1 MAKQLGGILAALSTP
16 FTDAGDLDE
25 ATLRRHVDF
34 LIDNGIHGLVPC
46 GSTGEM
52 AALTLDERRRTTE
65 IVLDQ
70 NAGRVAVA
78 PQTGANR
85 TADAVA
91 LSSHA
96 ADHGAD
102 ALLVVQ
108 PYYEPPTRAEVIEYF
123 ATVGDSAG
131 VPLIAYNLPSVT
143 GVNLDREFYGELLDK
158 TDAVRYIKDT
168 SGSLEQAYDLIFN
181 LGDRIQ
187 TFVGYDTLL
196 LPAFMAGSAG
206 SIWGAPN
213 FMPRESVQLFD
224 LARAGKQ
231 EEAHALFRRV
241 WNVLDFLGKEG
252 YAVATKAAA
261 ELCGVPLGAPR
272 APYGRLP
279 EEKVKDLAARLDAA
293 GLR

>member
-1 MAKQLGGILAALSTP
+1 MAKQLAGILAALSTP
-16 FTDAGDLDE
+16 FTDAGEVDE
-25 ATLRRHVDF
+25 AALRRHVDF
-34 LIDNGIHGLVPC
+34 LIDNGVHGLVPC

-52 AALTLDERRRTTE
+52 AALSFEERRRVTE

-143 GVNLDREFYGELLDK
+143 GVNLDREFYGELLEK

>member
-231 EEAHALFRRV
+231 DEAHALFRRV

>member
-213 FMPRESVQLFD
+213 FMPRESVQLLE

-231 EEAHALFRRV
+231 GEAHELFRRV

-279 EEKVKDLAARLDAA
+279 EEKVKDLADRLDAA

>member
-158 TDAVRYIKDT
+158 TDAVRYVKDT

>member
-1 MAKQLGGILAALSTP
+1 MAKQLAGILAALSTP
-16 FTDAGDLDE
+16 FTDAGEVDE

-34 LIDNGIHGLVPC
+34 LIDNGVHGLVPC

-52 AALTLDERRRTTE
+52 AALSFEERRRVTE

-143 GVNLDREFYGELLDK
+143 GVNLDREFYGELLEK